1 MSMIALTD
9 FLIQKFKSMSNFNYS
24 INAESAVKE
33 YDNQGAYNTLQE
45 MMKRKEQLIVK
56 FYGSKDNTRCAWIES
71 AHVAGFKYQLKS
83 ASYQGLL
90 NYLFKGDVTDF
101 DTNPKVADTL
111 NENEDFQFGIL
122 KAMIDAG
129 KTIQYVPLFR
139 EHPDYISAIL
149 PCFKGK
155 IMFRIKRTEE
165 ALSYLREN
173 KQTV

>member
-1 MSMIALTD
+1 
-9 FLIQKFKSMSNFNYS
+9 MSNFDYNFGTKTA
-24 INAESAVKE
+24 IKE
-33 YDNQGAYNTLQE
+33 YDNQGACNTLQE

-83 ASYQGLL
+83 VSYQGLL
-90 NYLFKGDVTDF
+90 DYLFKGKEIDF
-101 DTNPKVADTL
+101 DTNPKEADTL
-111 NENEDFQFGIL
+111 NENEDFQFKIL
-122 KAMIDAG
+122 TMMVEAG

-165 ALSYLREN
+165 TLSYLREN
-173 KQTV
+173 KQII

>member
-1 MSMIALTD
+1 MIALTYL
-9 FLIQKFKSMSNFNYS
+9 LILKILIMSNFEYGFGK
-24 INAESAVKE
+24 ESAVRV

-56 FYGSKDNTRCAWIES
+56 FYGGKDNLRCAWIES
-71 AHVAGFKYQLKS
+71 SHVAGFKYQLKNT
-83 ASYQGLL
+83 SYQGLL
-90 NYLFKGDVTDF
+90 NYLFKGEVIDF
-101 DTNPKVADTL
+101 DTNPTEADTL
-111 NENEDFQFGIL
+111 NENEDFQLEVL
-122 KAMIDAG
+122 KAMIKAE

-165 ALSYLREN
+165 TLNYLREQ
-173 KQTV
+173 KQTI

>member
-1 MSMIALTD
+1 
-9 FLIQKFKSMSNFNYS
+9 MSNFDYNFGTKTA
-24 INAESAVKE
+24 IKE

-90 NYLFKGDVTDF
+90 DYLFKGKEIDF
-101 DTNPKVADTL
+101 DTNPKEADVL
-111 NENEDFQFGIL
+111 NENEDFQFKIL
-122 KAMIDAG
+122 TMMVETG

-165 ALSYLREN
+165 TLNYLREQ
-173 KQTV
+173 KQII

>member
-1 MSMIALTD
+1 
-9 FLIQKFKSMSNFNYS
+9 MSNFDYNFGTKTA
-24 INAESAVKE
+24 IKE

-83 ASYQGLL
+83 ASYQG
-90 NYLFKGDVTDF
+90 F
-101 DTNPKVADTL
+101 DTNPKEAETL
-111 NENEDFQFGIL
+111 DENEDFQLGIL

-139 EHPDYISAIL
+139 EHPESISAIL

-155 IMFRIKRTEE
+155 IMFRIKRTDET
-165 ALSYLREN
+165 LDYLREH
-173 KQTV
+173 KQII

>member
-1 MSMIALTD
+1 
-9 FLIQKFKSMSNFNYS
+9 MSNFDYNFGTKTA
-24 INAESAVKE
+24 IKE

-90 NYLFKGDVTDF
+90 DYLFKGKEIDF
-101 DTNPKVADTL
+101 DTNPKEADTL
-111 NENEDFQFGIL
+111 NENEDFQFKIL
-122 KAMIDAG
+122 TMMVEAG

-165 ALSYLREN
+165 TLSYLREN
-173 KQTV
+173 KQII

>member
-1 MSMIALTD
+1 MA
-9 FLIQKFKSMSNFNYS
+9 NFNYS

-45 MMKRKEQLIVK
+45 MMKRKEQLTVK
-56 FYGSKDNTRCAWIES
+56 FYGGKDSTRCVWIES

-111 NENEDFQFGIL
+111 NENEDFQLGIL

>member
-1 MSMIALTD
+1 
-9 FLIQKFKSMSNFNYS
+9 MSNFDYNFGTKTA
-24 INAESAVKE
+24 IKE

-90 NYLFKGDVTDF
+90 DYLFKGKEIDF
-101 DTNPKVADTL
+101 DTNPKEADVL
-111 NENEDFQFGIL
+111 NENEDFQFKIL
-122 KAMIDAG
+122 TMMVEAG

-165 ALSYLREN
+165 TLNYLREQ
-173 KQTV
+173 KQII

>member
-1 MSMIALTD
+1 
-9 FLIQKFKSMSNFNYS
+9 MSNFDYNFGTE
-24 INAESAVKE
+24 NAVRV

-45 MMKRKEQLIVK
+45 MMKRKEQLTVK

-90 NYLFKGDVTDF
+90 NYLFKGDVTNF
-101 DTNPKVADTL
+101 DTNPKEANTL
-111 NENEDFQFGIL
+111 NEDEDFQLEIL
-122 KAMIDAG
+122 KAMIEVG

-149 PCFKGK
+149 PCLKGK

-165 ALSYLREN
+165 TLNYLREQ
-173 KQTV
+173 KQII

>member
-1 MSMIALTD
+1 
-9 FLIQKFKSMSNFNYS
+9 MSNFDYNFGTKT
-24 INAESAVKE
+24 ATKE

-90 NYLFKGDVTDF
+90 DYLFKGKEIDF
-101 DTNPKVADTL
+101 DTNPKEADVL
-111 NENEDFQFGIL
+111 NENEDFQFKIL
-122 KAMIDAG
+122 TMMVETG

-165 ALSYLREN
+165 TLNYLREQ
-173 KQTV
+173 KQII

>member
-1 MSMIALTD
+1 
-9 FLIQKFKSMSNFNYS
+9 MSNFDYNFGTKTA
-24 INAESAVKE
+24 IKE

-90 NYLFKGDVTDF
+90 DYLFKGKEIDF
-101 DTNPKVADTL
+101 DTNPKEADVL
-111 NENEDFQFGIL
+111 NENEDFQFKIL
-122 KAMIDAG
+122 TKMVEAG

-165 ALSYLREN
+165 TLNYLREQ
-173 KQTV
+173 KQII

>member
-1 MSMIALTD
+1 
-9 FLIQKFKSMSNFNYS
+9 MSNFDYNFGTKTA
-24 INAESAVKE
+24 IKE

-90 NYLFKGDVTDF
+90 DYLFKGKEIDF
-101 DTNPKVADTL
+101 DTNPKEADTL
-111 NENEDFQFGIL
+111 NENEDFQFKIL
-122 KAMIDAG
+122 TMMVEAG

-149 PCFKGK
+149 PCLKGK

-165 ALSYLREN
+165 TLNYLREQ
-173 KQTV
+173 KQII

>member
-1 MSMIALTD
+1 MA
-9 FLIQKFKSMSNFNYS
+9 NFNYS

-45 MMKRKEQLIVK
+45 MMKRKEQLTVK
-56 FYGSKDNTRCAWIES
+56 FYGGKDSTRCVWIES
-71 AHVAGFKYQLKS
+71 AHVAGFKYQLNS
-83 ASYQGLL
+83 ASYKGLL

-111 NENEDFQFGIL
+111 NENEDFQLGIL

-165 ALSYLREN
+165 TLSYLREN

>member
-1 MSMIALTD
+1 
-9 FLIQKFKSMSNFNYS
+9 MSNFNYNFGTE
-24 INAESAVKE
+24 NAVRV

-90 NYLFKGDVTDF
+90 DYLFKSKEADF
-101 DTNPKVADTL
+101 DTNPKEADVL
-111 NENEDFQFGIL
+111 NENEDFQFKIL
-122 KAMIDAG
+122 TMMVEAG

-149 PCFKGK
+149 PCLKGK

-165 ALSYLREN
+165 TLNYLREQ
-173 KQTV
+173 KQII

>member
-1 MSMIALTD
+1 
-9 FLIQKFKSMSNFNYS
+9 MSNFDYNFGTKT
-24 INAESAVKE
+24 ATKE

-90 NYLFKGDVTDF
+90 DYLFKGKEADF
-101 DTNPKVADTL
+101 DTNPKEADTL
-111 NENEDFQFGIL
+111 NENEDFQFKIL
-122 KAMIDAG
+122 TMMVEAG

-165 ALSYLREN
+165 TLSYLREN
-173 KQTV
+173 KQII

>member
-1 MSMIALTD
+1 MA
-9 FLIQKFKSMSNFNYS
+9 NFNYS
-24 INAESAVKE
+24 ISAESVVKE

-56 FYGSKDNTRCAWIES
+56 FYGSKDNIPCAWIES
-71 AHVAGFKYQLKS
+71 THVAGFKYQLKN

-90 NYLFKGDVTDF
+90 DYLFKGKEADF
-101 DTNPKVADTL
+101 DTNPKETDTL
-111 NENEDFQFGIL
+111 NGDTDFQLEIL
-122 KAMIDAG
+122 KEMIKAG
-129 KTIQYVPLFR
+129 KIIQYVPLFR

-165 ALSYLREN
+165 TLNYLREE
-173 KQTV
+173 KQTI

>member
-1 MSMIALTD
+1 ME
-9 FLIQKFKSMSNFNYS
+9 KFNYG
-24 INAESAVKE
+24 IGTDNAVKV

-45 MMKRKEQLIVK
+45 IIERKEQLIVK
-56 FYGSKDNTRCAWIES
+56 FYGSKDNTRCVWIET

-101 DTNPKVADTL
+101 DANPKEADAL
-111 NENEDFQFGIL
+111 DENEDFQLGIL
-122 KAMIDAG
+122 KAMVEAG

-139 EHPDYISAIL
+139 ERPEYISAIL

-155 IMFRIKRTEE
+155 VMFRIKRTEDT
-165 ALSYLREN
+165 LNYLREN
-173 KQTV
+173 KQAV

>member
-1 MSMIALTD
+1 MA
-9 FLIQKFKSMSNFNYS
+9 NFNYS

-90 NYLFKGDVTDF
+90 DYLFKGKEI
-101 DTNPKVADTL
+101 NPKEADTL
-111 NENEDFQFGIL
+111 NENEDFQFKIL
-122 KAMIDAG
+122 TMMVEAG

-165 ALSYLREN
+165 TLSYLREN
-173 KQTV
+173 KQII

>member
-1 MSMIALTD
+1 MA
-9 FLIQKFKSMSNFNYS
+9 NFNYS

-45 MMKRKEQLIVK
+45 MMKRKEQLTVK
-56 FYGSKDNTRCAWIES
+56 LYSSKDNIPCAWIES
-71 AHVAGFKYQLKS
+71 SHVAGFKYQLKS

-101 DTNPKVADTL
+101 DTNPKEVDAL
-111 NENEDFQFGIL
+111 NEDTDFQLEIL
-122 KAMIDAG
+122 KEMIKAG

-139 EHPDYISAIL
+139 EHPEYISAIL

-165 ALSYLREN
+165 ILNYLREQ
-173 KQTV
+173 KQTI